1 MRIRDFEQAIE
12 ALDSTIK
19 MEEAKINKGQ
29 VRSFFGH
36 KDDTDIMWD
45 ENAKRICGG
54 DVYGQNRRQQNLHE
68 GCLHRFVSVG
78 ILRKR

>member
-1 MRIRDFEQAIE
+1 MRIRDYEQAIE

-29 VRSFFGH
+29 VRCFFGH

-45 ENAKRICGG
+45 DNGFGYTKSNNEDAVREPYVRNEMYDLKF
-54 DVYGQNRRQQNLHE
+54 E
-68 GCLHRFVSVG
+68 
-78 ILRKR
+78 

>member
-45 ENAKRICGG
+45 ENGFGYTKSNNEDSVHEPYKRNKMY
-54 DVYGQNRRQQNLHE
+54 DLKFE
-68 GCLHRFVSVG
+68 
-78 ILRKR
+78 